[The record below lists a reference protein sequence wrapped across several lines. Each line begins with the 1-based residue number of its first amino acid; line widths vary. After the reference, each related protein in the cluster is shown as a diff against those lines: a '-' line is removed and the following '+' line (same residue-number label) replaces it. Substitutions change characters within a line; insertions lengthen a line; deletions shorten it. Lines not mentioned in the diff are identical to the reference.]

1 MLFNYR
7 LYTMMGMLCMQLL
20 AGNWLFARKV
30 PGPATPPAE
39 LSINVFSEA
48 KYDTGSAVIV
58 IPFSRAGNLILVKAK
73 ADTIEGS
80 FILDTG
86 CPHLVLNMTY
96 FRQYETSWEQN
107 EQKGGMTGEISTALQ
122 TVISNFRF
130 GATEHYRV
138 KADLVNLGH
147 IENSK
152 GVKILGLIGMQLL
165 DRYEMIIDFER
176 NQLHLRK
183 AGRKDDPASQNE
195 MLRDT
200 AAYHTIPIEV
210 KDDRIIVKTELA
222 GKKIRLIIDSGAE
235 SNVLDS
241 RLPDKVFEQVNINGR
256 IILTGAG
263 NAKVEALR
271 GDLQKLVIGGQQV
284 NDLPVMITNL
294 EKTCFSYG
302 GCVDG
307 ILGFDFLSLQKIGF
321 NFVTRK
327 MYLWK

>member
-1 MLFNYR
+1 MLLPNR
-7 LYTMMGMLCMQLL
+7 LYILMGMLSIQLL
-20 AGNWLFARKV
+20 VGSRSYAANNSG
-30 PGPATPPAE
+30 E
-39 LSINVFSEA
+39 LSIQVFSEA
-48 KYDTGSAVIV
+48 RYDNDSSVIV
-58 IPFSRAGNLILVKAK
+58 IPFSRAGNLILVRAR
-73 ADTIEGS
+73 ADSIEGN

-96 FRQYETSWEQN
+96 FRHYETTWEQD
-107 EQKGGMTGEISTALQ
+107 EQKGGMTGEIATALQ

-130 GATEHYRV
+130 GGTEHYRV
-138 KADLVNLGH
+138 KTDLVNLGH

-176 NQLHLRK
+176 SQIHLRK
-183 AGRKDDPASQNE
+183 ANRKDDLASQNE
-195 MLRDT
+195 VLRDT
-200 AAYHTIPIEV
+200 AAYHTIPIEM
-210 KDDRIIVKTELA
+210 KDDRIIVRTELA

-263 NAKVEALR
+263 NKKVEALR
-271 GDLQKLVIGGQQV
+271 GDLQTLVIGGQRV

>member
-1 MLFNYR
+1 MLLPGR
-7 LYTMMGMLCMQLL
+7 LYILLGMLCIQLL
-20 AGNWLFARKV
+20 AGSRSLAANH
-30 PGPATPPAE
+30 PGE
-39 LSINVFSEA
+39 LSIQVFSEA
-48 KYDTGSAVIV
+48 KYDNDSSVIV
-58 IPFSRAGNLILVKAK
+58 IPFSRAGNLILVRAR
-73 ADTIEGS
+73 ADSIEGN

-96 FRQYETSWEQN
+96 FRHYETTWEQD
-107 EQKGGMTGEISTALQ
+107 EQKGGMTGEIATALQ

-130 GATEHYRV
+130 GGTEHYRV
-138 KADLVNLGH
+138 KTDLVNLGH

-176 NQLHLRK
+176 SQIHLRK
-183 AGRKDDPASQNE
+183 ANRKDDLNMQNE

-200 AAYHTIPIEV
+200 AAYHTIPIEM
-210 KDDRIIVKTELA
+210 KDDRIIVRTELA

-241 RLPDKVFEQVNINGR
+241 RLPDKVFEQVIINGR

-263 NAKVEALR
+263 NKKVEALR
-271 GDLQKLVIGGQQV
+271 GDLQTLVIGGQRV

-294 EKTCFSYG
+294 EKTCFSYS